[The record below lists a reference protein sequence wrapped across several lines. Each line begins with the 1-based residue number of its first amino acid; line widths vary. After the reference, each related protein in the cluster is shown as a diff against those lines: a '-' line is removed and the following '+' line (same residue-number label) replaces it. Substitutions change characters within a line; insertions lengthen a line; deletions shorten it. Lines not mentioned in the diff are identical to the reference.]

1 MTIKYLLTPLL
12 VASIALNSNA
22 QITKTTVAKTT
33 QTTKTST
40 VTKTPA
46 AKTMVKKTPGVRPT
60 PGTKPTMSDAMT
72 MVKPVMNKDV
82 AIKPMEFSNKVKPS
96 ENFYEYVN
104 QKWSRAHPIPD
115 DKSRFGMFDILDEN
129 SRTVV
134 KKILETAANNKAAQ
148 PKGSNLQILGDFYR
162 NAMDTATINK
172 AGVQPLQPWFTEI
185 QNATTPS
192 ALTKV
197 FSRLGMRDVNS
208 PLGYYVEVDAKNSS
222 RYVMYVNQGGLG
234 LPDKDFYLRTD
245 EKSQKNLSAY
255 KEYVKSLFHIAGLDK
270 TVSADQQM
278 QNVLEV
284 EMALAKASRS
294 RVELRD
300 PEKNYNLF
308 TIDKLKSDYKNID
321 WDAFFAEMKVAPKEI
336 VVGQPEF
343 YKVVNEMFANIPHD
357 KWVSYVEFEL
367 LNGTAKQLNTEMVNA
382 RFNFF
387 GKTLSGIQKLEPRW
401 KRIATVSEQYLRD
414 LIGQE
419 YVKTNFS
426 PNAKKRAI
434 DLVDNI
440 KASLKDRISGLT
452 WMGAETKAKA
462 LEKLAK
468 IDVKIGYPDK
478 WWTYENTDVNNQPH
492 ILNVLNCAYA
502 ENLRVLS
509 KLGREKIDRTEW
521 GMAPQTVNAY
531 YNPLINEI
539 VFPAAILQP
548 PFFYAAGDDGVNYGG
563 IGMVIGH
570 EITHGFDDEGSQYD
584 AEGNLKNWWT
594 DTDKKNYEEMTGK
607 FVKQYNGY
615 TLFPG
620 DSLHVNGELT
630 LGENIADLGGMIISF
645 NALKKAIGTKK
656 QPLINGLTPEQR
668 FFINYAI
675 IWRENMRPETMR
687 MQTLSDP
694 HSLANFRVNGVL
706 SNLPEF
712 HKAFGVKPGD
722 KMYNKEESRSKMW

>member
-1 MTIKYLLTPLL
+1 
-12 VASIALNSNA
+12 
-22 QITKTTVAKTT
+22 
-33 QTTKTST
+33 
-40 VTKTPA
+40 
-46 AKTMVKKTPGVRPT
+46 
-60 PGTKPTMSDAMT
+60 
-72 MVKPVMNKDV
+72 
-82 AIKPMEFSNKVKPS
+82 
-96 ENFYEYVN
+96 
-104 QKWSRAHPIPD
+104 
-115 DKSRFGMFDILDEN
+115 
-129 SRTVV
+129 
-134 KKILETAANNKAAQ
+134 
-148 PKGSNLQILGDFYR
+148 
-162 NAMDTATINK
+162 
-172 AGVQPLQPWFTEI
+172 
-185 QNATTPS
+185 
-192 ALTKV
+192 
-197 FSRLGMRDVNS
+197 
-208 PLGYYVEVDAKNSS
+208 
-222 RYVMYVNQGGLG
+222 
-234 LPDKDFYLRTD
+234 
-245 EKSQKNLSAY
+245 
-255 KEYVKSLFHIAGLDK
+255 
-270 TVSADQQM
+270 
-278 QNVLEV
+278 
-284 EMALAKASRS
+284 
-294 RVELRD
+294 
-300 PEKNYNLF
+300 
-308 TIDKLKSDYKNID
+308 
-321 WDAFFAEMKVAPKEI
+321 
-336 VVGQPEF
+336 
-343 YKVVNEMFANIPHD
+343 
-357 KWVSYVEFEL
+357 
-367 LNGTAKQLNTEMVNA
+367 MVNA

-387 GKTLSGIQKLEPRW
+387 GKTLSGIQQIEPRW

-440 KASLKDRISGLT
+440 KASLKDRITGLT

-462 LEKLAK
+462 LDKLAK

-478 WWTYENTDVNNQPH
+478 WWTYENTDVSNQPH

-502 ENLRVLS
+502 ENLRVLA
-509 KLGREKIDRTEW
+509 KLNKDKIDRTEW

-594 DTDKKNYEEMTGK
+594 DADKKNYEEMTGK
-607 FVKQYNGY
+607 FVKQYSGY

-645 NALKKAIGTKK
+645 NALKKAISTKK
-656 QPLINGLTPEQR
+656 PTLINGLTPEQR

-675 IWRENMRPETMR
+675 IWRENMRPENMR

-694 HSLANFRVNGVL
+694 HSLSNFRVNGVL

-712 HKAFGVKPGD
+712 FKAFGVKPTD
-722 KMYNKEESRSKMW
+722 KMYNKEETRAKMW